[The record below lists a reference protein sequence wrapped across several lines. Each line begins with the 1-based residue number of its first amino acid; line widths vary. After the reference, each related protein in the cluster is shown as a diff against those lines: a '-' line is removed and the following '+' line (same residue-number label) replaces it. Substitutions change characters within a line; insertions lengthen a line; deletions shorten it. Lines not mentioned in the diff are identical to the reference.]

1 MWLQLWLLIKLVVRK
16 VEIRDYFIDLQSF
29 VKQGWEAVFR
39 EGGISWG
46 AFFRGA
52 FFGAACF
59 LEQFREIQNF

>member
-39 EGGISWG
+39 EGGDFLGSFFPG
-46 AFFRGA
+46 GFFRGGM
-52 FFGAACF
+52 FP
-59 LEQFREIQNF
+59 RTV